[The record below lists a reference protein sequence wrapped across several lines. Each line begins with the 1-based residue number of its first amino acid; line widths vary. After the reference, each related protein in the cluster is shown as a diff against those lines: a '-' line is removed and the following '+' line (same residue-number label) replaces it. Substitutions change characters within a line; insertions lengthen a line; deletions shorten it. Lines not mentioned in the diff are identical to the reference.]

1 MKIKTYLGLKMKTKR
16 KTRTKYGSCVYTGLP
31 LGADMKQI
39 YRNIYCVVSVN
50 LILYMNVQK
59 ALQDRQVYK
68 KELMGLKLKVGT
80 PTAFIN

>member
-1 MKIKTYLGLKMKTKR
+1 MKARERDRNNKQKLCLYR
-16 KTRTKYGSCVYTGLP
+16 VATRCRHET
-31 LGADMKQI
+31 I